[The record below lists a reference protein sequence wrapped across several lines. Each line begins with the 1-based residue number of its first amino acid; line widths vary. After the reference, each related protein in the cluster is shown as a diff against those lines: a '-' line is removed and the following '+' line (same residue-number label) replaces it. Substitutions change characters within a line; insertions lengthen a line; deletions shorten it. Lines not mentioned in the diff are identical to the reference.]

1 MDIVLLSKEGL
12 KKNVISD
19 CLNDLFAIFDVV

>member
-19 CLNDLFAIFDVV
+19 CLNDLFAIFVP